1 MVEMSFYLF
10 PRLPTELR
18 LEIWRLCLPCR
29 VWETDLPTDEG
40 IYSDEPDADGSYP
53 CKVFSTAKLNG
64 LPPVIT
70 RVCQEAR
77 YVAEESGGIPT
88 TDTYRDIPC
97 EATFVSTT
105 TGDIADE
112 FWVDT
117 KRDSA
122 HLNWTP
128 RYEAIY
134 QNSSG
139 SALASIAWCSR
150 LVVGHPSIMADW
162 VSSIWSEEEETFDFF
177 EQIPCLWVIMR
188 VVIIHASFRE
198 AAQTGFFGLLG
209 DASVQIVS
217 LIDEEKANAM
227 YDFADK
233 CDRKV
238 SSGEGIP
245 RDSLESLEQ
254 ALKDSLMSNRKYISQ
269 NVSLKMHPAI
279 MFRLCT
285 SKCNSRNEGLSSQ

>member
-1 MVEMSFYLF
+1 MAENSFHLF

-18 LEIWRLCLPCR
+18 LQIWRLCIPCR
-29 VWETDLPTDEG
+29 VWDTDLPTDDG
-40 IYSDEPDADGSYP
+40 IYLDEPNADGSYP
-53 CKVFSTAKLNG
+53 CKVTPTAKLNG

-70 RVCQEAR
+70 RVCQESR
-77 YVAEESGGIPT
+77 NVAKESGGILT
-88 TDTYRDIPC
+88 RDTYKDLPHD
-97 EATFVSTT
+97 AVFVSTT
-105 TGDIADE
+105 TNGIADD

-128 RYEAIY
+128 YYESIY

-139 SALASIAWCSR
+139 SALASLAWKSR
-150 LVVGHPSIMADW
+150 LVIGRPSIMGDW
-162 VSSIWSEEEETFDFF
+162 VAMMVDQKEERFDVF
-177 EQIPCLWVIMR
+177 EQIPSWWVIMR

-217 LIDEEKANAM
+217 LSDEEKANAL
-227 YDFADK
+227 YDFADE
-233 CDRKV
+233 CDRKA
-238 SSGEGIP
+238 SSGEAIQ
-245 RDSLESLEQ
+245 RDSSESLKQE
-254 ALKDSLMSNRKYISQ
+254 LKDSFERNMISEHI
-269 NVSLKMHPAI
+269 SSKMHPAI

-285 SKCNSRNEGLSSQ
+285 SKCNSPNEGLSSQ